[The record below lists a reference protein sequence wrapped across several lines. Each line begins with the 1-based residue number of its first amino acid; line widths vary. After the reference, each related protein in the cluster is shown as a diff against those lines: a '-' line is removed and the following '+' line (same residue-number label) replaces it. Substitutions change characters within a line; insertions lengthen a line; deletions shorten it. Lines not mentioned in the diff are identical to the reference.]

1 MTEVQVYVSIAGAD
15 VLAGTLYSHRRR
27 ASESATF
34 AYASDYLGTPGAYAL
49 DPELPMRTGSHQTR
63 VDATLFGALTDCAPD
78 RWGRTLISRQEAA
91 AAREEGRAARSLGE
105 IDFLL
110 GVRDDLRQGAL
121 RFRRADGPFLA
132 DDDTGVPALT
142 DLPEILSLAARAEND
157 TATLPDLQ
165 RLVRAGSSLGGAR
178 PKAHV
183 LDTNGR
189 VAIAKFPSANQDT
202 WNVMAWEKVALDLA
216 AKAGIDVPVSRLL
229 QLAGRHV
236 LIVDRFDRTPEGR
249 RIGYVSAKTMLEA
262 ADGERRSYPEIADVI
277 ETSSA
282 RPTEE
287 LLQLFRR
294 IVFSVLISN
303 TDDHLRN
310 HGFLHERADVW
321 RLAPAFDLNPNPEPG
336 PKFLST
342 AIDYADDT
350 ASIAVALSVA
360 ESFRLGAPRAREV
373 VQEVAAAV
381 ATWRSVAAGCHLTSV
396 EMDAMAPAFDGLSD
410 AGDL

>member
-1 MTEVQVYVSIAGAD
+1 MTEVQVYVSGAGAD

-78 RWGRTLISRQEAA
+78 RWGRTLISRHEAA
-91 AAREEGRAARSLGE
+91 EAREEGRAARSLGE

-142 DLPEILSLAARAEND
+142 DLPELLSLAARAEND
-157 TATLPDLQ
+157 TATLPDLR
-165 RLVRAGSSLGGAR
+165 RLVRAGGSLGGAR

-262 ADGERRSYPEIADVI
+262 ADGEQRSYPEIADVI

-381 ATWRSVAAGCHLTSV
+381 ATWRSVAAGCHLTSA

>member
-1 MTEVQVYVSIAGAD
+1 VTEVQVYVSIAGAD

-78 RWGRTLISRQEAA
+78 RWGRTLISRREAA

-142 DLPEILSLAARAEND
+142 DLPELLSLAARAEND
-157 TATLPDLQ
+157 TATLPDLR

-262 ADGERRSYPEIADVI
+262 ADGEQRSYPEIADVI

-310 HGFLHERADVW
+310 HGFLHERAGVW

-381 ATWRSVAAGCHLTSV
+381 ATWRSVAAGCHLTSA

-410 AGDL
+410 AGGL

>member
-1 MTEVQVYVSIAGAD
+1 
-15 VLAGTLYSHRRR
+15 
-27 ASESATF
+27 
-34 AYASDYLGTPGAYAL
+34 
-49 DPELPMRTGSHQTR
+49 
-63 VDATLFGALTDCAPD
+63 
-78 RWGRTLISRQEAA
+78 
-91 AAREEGRAARSLGE
+91 
-105 IDFLL
+105 
-110 GVRDDLRQGAL
+110 
-121 RFRRADGPFLA
+121 
-132 DDDTGVPALT
+132 
-142 DLPEILSLAARAEND
+142 
-157 TATLPDLQ
+157 
-165 RLVRAGSSLGGAR
+165 
-178 PKAHV
+178 
-183 LDTNGR
+183 
-189 VAIAKFPSANQDT
+189 
-202 WNVMAWEKVALDLA
+202 MAWEKVALDLA

-262 ADGERRSYPEIADVI
+262 ADGEQRSYPEIADVI

-381 ATWRSVAAGCHLTSV
+381 ATWRSVAAGCHLTSA

>member
-1 MTEVQVYVSIAGAD
+1 MDKGGYYQPPRRGYQAAGCSDPRAARDGRRPQHLAQAARADCRGRGLAEARPPPEGAVTEVQVYVSVAGAD

-78 RWGRTLISRQEAA
+78 RWGRTLISRREAA

-142 DLPEILSLAARAEND
+142 DLPELLSLAARAEND
-157 TATLPDLQ
+157 TATLPDLR

-178 PKAHV
+178 PKVHV

-229 QLAGRHV
+229 QLAGR
-236 LIVDRFDRTPEGR
+236 
-249 RIGYVSAKTMLEA
+249 
-262 ADGERRSYPEIADVI
+262 
-277 ETSSA
+277 
-282 RPTEE
+282 
-287 LLQLFRR
+287 
-294 IVFSVLISN
+294 
-303 TDDHLRN
+303 
-310 HGFLHERADVW
+310 
-321 RLAPAFDLNPNPEPG
+321 
-336 PKFLST
+336 
-342 AIDYADDT
+342 
-350 ASIAVALSVA
+350 
-360 ESFRLGAPRAREV
+360 
-373 VQEVAAAV
+373 
-381 ATWRSVAAGCHLTSV
+381 
-396 EMDAMAPAFDGLSD
+396 
-410 AGDL
+410 